1 MILRCCKGILINNFN
16 AINQCRHLCQEM
28 CKKLLA
34 SPYFGNMLF
43 WREEKRSEEK
53 RREEQ
58 SREEKRRAEKSRKE
72 KRREEKSRA
81 EKRREEQRR
90 EEQKRE
96 EKRRAEQRREEK
108 RRAEKRRE
116 EQSRE
121 EKRRAEKRREEQ
133 SREEKRRDEK
143 CKMWICEYVKM
154 WRCEDV
160 KKWRCEDV
168 KMWRCNEHVWFQ
180 LFFEKTP
187 YAQALRRSQKKDT
200 WITWIQC
207 TRPHVLS
214 SSYSNYS
221 NLMKGNDGSQFTRI
235 ILVMDG
241 DGDVH
246 VNSPNY

>member
-1 MILRCCKGILINNFN
+1 MQTSVPGNVQETSGITIFWQHAILKR
-16 AINQCRHLCQEM
+16 
-28 CKKLLA
+28 
-34 SPYFGNMLF
+34 
-43 WREEKRSEEK
+43 REEKRRKEK
-53 RREEQ
+53 R
-58 SREEKRRAEKSRKE
+58 REEKRRAEK
-72 KRREEKSRA
+72 

-90 EEQKRE
+90 EET
-96 EKRRAEQRREEK
+96 RRDQTRREEK
-108 RRAEKRRE
+108 RREEKRKEEKRRE
-116 EQSRE
+116 EKRRE
-121 EKRRAEKRREEQ
+121 EKRREEKRRKEKRREGK
-133 SREEKRRDEK
+133 RKRRDEK
-143 CKMWICEYVKM
+143 CKMWRSEY
-154 WRCEDV
+154 
-160 KKWRCEDV
+160 V

-180 LFFEKTP
+180 LFFWKKHPTLQGLSG
-187 YAQALRRSQKKDT
+187 AHKKKDT